1 MSNSATT
8 IDWEEDLF
16 DDADSLGS
24 RDSDDPVMTR
34 KQRLDI
40 RRKLEDR
47 MEMKRLREE
56 LGDLDESWL
65 D

>member
-1 MSNSATT
+1 MSKSATT

-16 DDADSLGS
+16 DDADSVDS
-24 RDSDDPVMTR
+24 RDSDDAVVTR

-47 MEMKRLREE
+47 MERKRLREE
-56 LGDLDESWL
+56 LGDLDDSWL